1 MSREKLKNSIKNVT
15 QEIDQIVN
23 DMINISHMIGGSFGT
38 AYRRCGKPNC
48 WCSDKEKKGHP
59 LVRITFNEQRKSKTK
74 AIPAK
79 DKEWIKEM
87 TDNYK
92 YFRQNFQK
100 LRQCENKLNELLNE
114 FEQEVKKETKSLRD
128 YLIEL

>member
-1 MSREKLKNSIKNVT
+1 MSREKLKNSIKNVIH
-15 QEIDQIVN
+15 EIDQIVN

-48 WCSDKEKKGHP
+48 WCRDKEKKGHP
-59 LVRITFNEQRKSKTK
+59 LIRITFNEQGKSRTK

-79 DKEWIKEM
+79 DKQWIKEM

-100 LRQCENKLNELLNE
+100 LRLCENKLNELLNE
-114 FEQEVKKETKSLRD
+114 FEQEVKKETKSLTD
-128 YLIEL
+128 YL

>member
-1 MSREKLKNSIKNVT
+1 MSSEKLKNSIKNVT

-48 WCSDKEKKGHP
+48 WCRDKEKKGHP
-59 LVRITFNEQRKSKTK
+59 LIRITFNEQGKSRTK

-100 LRQCENKLNELLNE
+100 LRLCENKLNELLNE
-114 FEQEVKKETKSLRD
+114 FEQEVKKETKSLTD
-128 YLIEL
+128 YL